1 MNCHIRSHSSSGRL
15 GSSLGTAWR
24 NLILKVTSSERLAK
38 SPRRKVLETVA
49 GKLLC
54 LFGLIAVATAFAL
67 LIITNLAVAVIRSW
81 WGGVEPVASR
91 EEPTPDYLGADLYI
105 GDYDSNGHY
114 IGDCKSSD

>member
-1 MNCHIRSHSSSGRL
+1 MNCHIRSHSFSGRL

-81 WGGVEPVASR
+81 WGASNLWRVEKNQPQTIWARISILAITIV
-91 EEPTPDYLGADLYI
+91 TVI
-105 GDYDSNGHY
+105 T
-114 IGDCKSSD
+114 